1 MKKYMISIVAGI
13 GVVMAL
19 AVGVVYVLS
28 HGHTSTDN
36 IHVSSV
42 SVSSSTVSF
51 TGGFA
56 GSAMWYNGYT
66 ATYKDGSLYLDI
78 QVSSIQLPG
87 LAGDPFT
94 VSIPN
99 TYGDIKQIYLRGQ
112 SAEGDKQIWP
122 QN

>member
-1 MKKYMISIVAGI
+1 MKKYLIGIV
-13 GVVMAL
+13 VVIVL
-19 AVGVVYVLS
+19 AVGVIYVLS
-28 HGHTSTDN
+28 HGHTSTSN

-66 ATYKDGSLYLDI
+66 ATYTDGSLYLDI

-87 LAGDPFT
+87 MAGDPFT

-99 TYGDIKQIYLRGQ
+99 TYGNIKQIYLRGQ
-112 SAEGDKQIWP
+112 GAEGDKQIWP
-122 QN
+122 IN